1 MSKILRIGWKDV
13 LVLLGDRAALL
24 LIIGGPLVLTLGLGL
39 VTGSFSA
46 TDNSGISQIQVLV
59 VNEDEGALGEALLET
74 MTSDDL
80 ASLLAVQTST
90 NLATAR
96 EAAQAGDVA
105 TAIWIPAG
113 FSAGML
119 PNPETGA
126 TSSADPIILYADP
139 GRPISGG
146 VVESVV
152 NQFTNGVTLDVVA
165 VQIAMA
171 NLAPAVAPDRLPE
184 LGQTLQSA
192 VSATPRETAPL
203 NLVTGAEANEETSF
217 DPLAYFAPAMAMLF
231 LMYTVT
237 LGARSFLEERNRKT
251 LARIMATPIRPSQ
264 VIGGKVLGIFL
275 SGFAQVGFLILLSA
289 LMFGL
294 RWGSPAGVVLII
306 AAAALAATGWGVLV
320 STLAT
325 TPGQVS
331 AIGTTL
337 MLGFG
342 ILGGSFVPLSE
353 SGPVLDALSKLT
365 PNAWALDGF
374 TALAEGGGLATIVPI
389 VGALLV
395 MAVVLFALSAFI
407 FRQRQSTL
415 LAG

>member
-1 MSKILRIGWKDV
+1 MSKILRIGWKEV
-13 LVLLGDRAALL
+13 LVLLSDRAALL
-24 LIIGGPLVLTLGLGL
+24 LIIGGPLILTLGLGL
-39 VTGSFSA
+39 VTGSFTTS
-46 TDNSGISQIQVLV
+46 TNIGISQIQVLV
-59 VNEDEGALGEALLET
+59 VNEDEGVLGQALVDSLTG
-74 MTSDDL
+74 DDL
-80 ASLLAVQTST
+80 ASLLAVQTGSD
-90 NLATAR
+90 LTAAK

-119 PNPETGA
+119 PNPETGVA
-126 TSSADPIILYADP
+126 AAADPIILYADP

-146 VVESVV
+146 AVESVV
-152 NQFTNGVTLDVVA
+152 NQFTSRVTLDVVA
-165 VQIAMA
+165 VQVAMA
-171 NLAPAVAPDRLPE
+171 NLAPQATPARLPE
-184 LGQTLQSA
+184 LGQSLKSVVSTMPDETIPFSLVVGEAA
-192 VSATPRETAPL
+192 VEQTT
-203 NLVTGAEANEETSF
+203 F

-251 LARIMATPIRPSQ
+251 LARILASPIRPSQ

-289 LMFGL
+289 LLFGL
-294 RWGSPAGVVLII
+294 RWGSPVGVVLII
-306 AAAALAATGWGVLV
+306 ASAALAATGWGMLV

-325 TPGQVS
+325 TPSQVS
-331 AIGTTL
+331 TIGTTL

-342 ILGGSFVPLSE
+342 ILGGSFVRLDDP
-353 SGPVLDALSKLT
+353 GPVLDTLGKLT

-374 TALAEGGGLATIVPI
+374 VELAEGGGLASIAPI

-395 MAVVLFALSAFI
+395 MAVALFALSAII

-415 LAG
+415 LTG